1 MKTFEQVCKAN
12 SLKITPQRTAIYKL
26 LEHDTSHPTADMV
39 YREIRKTFPTISF
52 DTVNRTLVQFTQ
64 IGLLSPLACSGT
76 SRRYDP
82 NTSGHH
88 HFKCLKCGAVKDVFY
103 EPFNEIKFPNELLE
117 DFEVQHQ
124 SIVISGLC
132 KNCSTKKGEN

>member
-1 MKTFEQVCKAN
+1 MDSFEQTCKLN

-26 LEHDTSHPTADMV
+26 LEHNTTHPTAEMV

-52 DTVNRTLVQFTQ
+52 DTVNRTLVQFAQ

-88 HFKCLKCGAVKDVFY
+88 HFKCLKCGAIKDVIY
-103 EPFNEIKFPNELLE
+103 EPLNELSFPEELLN
-117 DFEVQHQ
+117 DFEVHSQ
-124 SIVISGLC
+124 SIVISGFC
-132 KNCSTKKGEN
+132 KQCSNQKGGN